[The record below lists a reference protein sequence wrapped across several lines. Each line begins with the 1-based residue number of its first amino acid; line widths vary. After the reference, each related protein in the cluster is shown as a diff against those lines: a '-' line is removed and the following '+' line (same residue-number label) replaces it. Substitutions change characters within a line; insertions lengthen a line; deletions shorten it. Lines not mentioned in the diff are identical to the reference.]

1 MLLKIIYVFAMVS
14 WTLGRL
20 IVFPACCVY
29 ASIVGPHAL
38 EAGLT
43 EVQRDVL
50 MLPYMWMGFM
60 LVGLLVLQV
69 FWTYYIGKAFVEVN
83 VSAKI
88 AANTYE

>member
-1 MLLKIIYVFAMVS
+1 MLLKIIYVLAMVS

-29 ASIVGPHAL
+29 ASVVGPHMV

-50 MLPYMWMGFM
+50 MLPYRWMGFM